1 LSPARKPVF
10 AFYSLGGVLAGSCSG
25 AFGEPVVEWLRDA
38 VRIAERKRMKRML
51 VGTLWDATS
60 TVSRPLEHR
69 SDVLIEE

>member
-1 LSPARKPVF
+1 MSPARKPVF

-38 VRIAERKRMKRML
+38 VRIAERKRML